1 MKRHEIHWDRMQR
14 CAVLLLG
21 AASLA
26 CAPVPRPGDEVQ
38 IGEESAI
45 IIWDPAAKT
54 QHFIR
59 RASFRTKA
67 KDFGFLVP
75 TPTIPKLEE
84 ADDDAFRLLG
94 KITAPEVV
102 HRSVARGT
110 PVPKTA
116 SRVTVITTANV
127 AGYDATILE
136 ATDAE
141 ALNRWLGEHGYAS
154 SPELVEWFKPYLEQ
168 KWKISAFKIAGDDK
182 EGAVSTKAVR
192 MSFQTDKPFFPY
204 REPVAQS
211 RSRDDFNSRLLR
223 VYFLAE
229 ARYGGAIG
237 VDTEWPSRTVWSNR
251 IDKEGRAELLRL
263 AKLPADSVPNARWL
277 TEFLDHSSPRSNA
290 DEVYFSVANNQDKV
304 QRPDELRYTYYDRN
318 DHDGNE
324 YWVIGIGIV
333 AGVFLFVFFLSRRLW
348 RKA

>member
-1 MKRHEIHWDRMQR
+1 MKRRDFCPDRLQR
-14 CAVLLLG
+14 GLVMLLG
-21 AASLA
+21 AVSLA
-26 CAPVPRPGDEVQ
+26 CAPVPRAGDEVQ

-59 RASFRTKA
+59 RASFRTTA

-75 TPTIPKLEE
+75 TPTIPRLEE

-102 HRSVARGT
+102 HLSIARGT
-110 PVPKTA
+110 PTA
-116 SRVTVITTANV
+116 GSASPVTVIATANV

-136 ATDAE
+136 ATDAD
-141 ALNRWLGEHGYAS
+141 ALNRWLGDHGYAS

-168 KWKISAFKIAGDDK
+168 KWKITAFKIARDEK
-182 EGAVSTKAVR
+182 EDAVSTRAVR

-211 RSRDDFNSRLLR
+211 RGRNDFDSRLLR

-229 ARYGGAIG
+229 ARYGGALG
-237 VDTEWPSRTVWSNR
+237 KDSEWPSRTVWSDQ
-251 IDKEGRAELLRL
+251 IEQDGRTELLRL
-263 AKLPADSVPNARWL
+263 AKLPADAVPDARWL
-277 TEFLDHSSPRSNA
+277 TEFEDRSSPRSST
-290 DEVYFSVANNQDKV
+290 DEVYFSVAKNQEKV
-304 QRPDELRYTYYDRN
+304 KRPDDVRYTYYDRN
-318 DHDGNE
+318 ESWDIA
-324 YWVIGIGIV
+324 VGIGVV
-333 AGVFLFVFFLSRRLW
+333 AGFLLSVFLLGWWLW
-348 RKA
+348 RKT

>member
-1 MKRHEIHWDRMQR
+1 MKRLDFCSTRFDRR
-14 CAVLLLG
+14 LVLLL
-21 AASLA
+21 AATSLA

-45 IIWDPAAKT
+45 IIWDSAAKT

-102 HRSVARGT
+102 HHSVPRGR
-110 PVPKTA
+110 PIAMAA
-116 SRVTVITTANV
+116 SPVTVIATANV

-136 ATDAE
+136 ATDAD
-141 ALNRWLGEHGYAS
+141 ALNRWLGDHGYAS

-168 KWKISAFKIAGDDK
+168 KWKISAFKIARDEK
-182 EGAVSTKAVR
+182 EDTVSTRSVR

-204 REPVAQS
+204 REPVAQG
-211 RSRDDFNSRLLR
+211 RNRDDSNDRLLR

-229 ARYGGAIG
+229 ARYGGALG
-237 VDTEWPSRTVWSNR
+237 ADTEWRSRTVWSER
-251 IDKEGRAELLRL
+251 IDQDSRAELLRL
-263 AKLPADSVPNARWL
+263 VKLPTDSAPNARWL
-277 TEFLDHSSPRSNA
+277 TEIVDQSSPRSST
-290 DEVYFSVANNQDKV
+290 DEVYFSVAKNQERAK
-304 QRPDELRYTYYDRN
+304 RPEDVRYTFYDRN
-318 DHDGNE
+318 EDWD
-324 YWVIGIGIV
+324 IGVWIGVV
-333 AGVFLFVFFLSRRLW
+333 AGILLFVFFLARGLW
-348 RKA
+348 RKT